1 MHLFGKDL
9 NTEIAIIAEIGVN
22 HEGDFDAA
30 LKLLRL
36 AAKSGADAVKFQN
49 YTPAR
54 YASASDPARLERVG
68 TFCLDDDAM
77 RALRKEAIT
86 MNVAILSTPL
96 SEDKIALDADLF
108 PAIKLASGDLTFEPA
123 IRGAA
128 ATGLPILL
136 STGLGT
142 MDEINQ
148 AIVWFK
154 DEAGTDDV
162 HDRLILL
169 QCVSAYPTPI
179 EQANVL
185 AVPYLKNETG
195 LRVGYSNHVI
205 GLEACFAAAAH
216 GACVIEVHFT
226 DCKTGREFRD
236 HELSCE
242 PSDLKM
248 LVEMAPRL
256 KQSLGTAAKV
266 RQSAEQPLLEAVRK
280 GIIAARELD
289 AGHILT
295 NEDMMF
301 ARPAT
306 EFPSTEVGSLI
317 GKRITQHYKLGE
329 SIRRADVD
337 MG

>member
-9 NTEIAIIAEIGVN
+9 DTEIAIIAEIGVN

-30 LKLLRL
+30 IKLLRL
-36 AAKSGADAVKFQN
+36 AAGAGADAVKFQN
-49 YTPAR
+49 YSPAR
-54 YASASDPARLERVG
+54 YASASDPARLARVG
-68 TFCLDDDAM
+68 SFCLDDDAM
-77 RALRKEAIT
+77 RALRDEA
-86 MNVAILSTPL
+86 NALDVAILSTPL
-96 SEDKIALDADLF
+96 SEDKIAIDADLL
-108 PAIKLASGDLTFEPA
+108 PAIKIASGDLTFEPA

-128 ATGLPILL
+128 ASERPILL

-148 AIVWFK
+148 AIAWFK
-154 DEAGTDDV
+154 DEAGTADIR
-162 HDRLILL
+162 DRLVLL
-169 QCVSAYPTPI
+169 HCVSAYPTPI

-185 AVPYLKNETG
+185 AVPFSAQTTG

-205 GLEACFAAAAH
+205 GMEACFGAIAH

-226 DCKTGREFRD
+226 DCKTGRAFRD

-248 LVEMAPRL
+248 LVAMAPRIR
-256 KQSLGTAAKV
+256 QGLGTRSKV

-280 GIIAARELD
+280 GVVAACELK
-289 AGHILT
+289 AGHTLS
-295 NEDMMF
+295 NEDLMF

-306 EFPSTEVGSLI
+306 EFPADQIDTLI
-317 GKRITQHYKLGE
+317 GKRITQAYKLGE
-329 SIRRADVD
+329 SIRRIDVEMD
-337 MG
+337 